1 MNVNEKCVLEMSKQ
15 YFNTPTQ
22 LASEI
27 FFYAKIVGHY
37 FYDINYSLEDRV
49 HESYLIMFINCGSL
63 QIKSGDF
70 TTIVRENEF
79 AVIDCKI
86 KHSYFTTSKTEV
98 IWLHFDG
105 CESENYYKLLCEGS
119 GSPVPII
126 KTSSASL
133 YYLNLILN
141 SYRTEKSPYEPQIS
155 SFIVNLLTELL
166 LGIKTKETP
175 DMTVITKA
183 ILFLE
188 SNFKNEIS
196 IGKVAREV
204 GLSKFHFTRQFKL
217 KTGQSP
223 YEYLLLLR
231 LNHSK
236 ILLKTTDKKIHE
248 IALLCGFNSE
258 VAFIQAFKAH
268 NKLTP
273 TNFRLLE
280 I

>member
-1 MNVNEKCVLEMSKQ
+1 MNVNEKCVLAMSEQ

-22 LASEI
+22 LASRI
-27 FFYAKIVGHY
+27 FFYTKIVGHY
-37 FYDINYSLEDRV
+37 FYDVNYSLKDRV
-49 HESYLIMFINCGSL
+49 HESYLIMFVNSGSL
-63 QIKSGDF
+63 HIKSGDF
-70 TTIVRENEF
+70 TTVVREKEF
-79 AVIDCKI
+79 ALLDCRA
-86 KHSYFTTSKTEV
+86 KHSYFTKSKTEV

-105 CESENYYKLLCEGS
+105 SESESYYKLLCEGS

-126 KTSSASL
+126 KNSITGL
-133 YYLNLILN
+133 NFLNLILR
-141 SYRTEKSPYEPQIS
+141 SYKTEKSPYEPQIS

-166 LGIKTKETP
+166 LGLKSKETP
-175 DMTVITKA
+175 DMTVIGKA

-188 SNFKNEIS
+188 NNFENEIS
-196 IGKVAREV
+196 IEQVSREV

-248 IALLCGFNSE
+248 ISLLCGFKSE
-258 VAFIQAFKAH
+258 VTFIQAFKAH